1 MANAYT
7 TNLNLTKPEVGADNN
22 SWGTHINSDL
32 DTLDGI
38 FKADGTGTS
47 VGLNVGSGKTL
58 AVGGTLSVSGAA
70 TLPTLTNQ
78 SLASPTLSGTVTLPG
93 TSKSIDSSGN
103 IVVGNVTCGA
113 ITASGA
119 LTLPGNPS
127 TQYQAATKDYVDTSI
142 TAGITGK
149 ADKTITVTGTGGLT
163 GGGALSAN
171 QTISIASGS
180 NGYGT
185 RTVSSSSPTGGSD
198 GDIWFK
204 I

>member
-7 TNLNLTKPEVGADNN
+7 TNLNLTKPEVGSDNN
-22 SWGTHINSDL
+22 SWGTHLNSDL

-38 FKADGTGTS
+38 FKSDGTGTS
-47 VGLNVGSGKTL
+47 VGLKVGSGNTL
-58 AVGGTLSVSGAA
+58 AVAGTLSVTGTIS
-70 TLPTLTNQ
+70 LPSAV
-78 SLASPTLSGTVTLPG
+78 SLASPTFSGTVTLPG

-103 IVVGNVTCGA
+103 IVVGNVVCAALTP
-113 ITASGA
+113 SGA
-119 LTLPGNPS
+119 VTLPADPTS
-127 TQYQAATKDYVDTSI
+127 SSQAATKNYVDTNLSS
-142 TAGITGK
+142 GLSGK
-149 ADKTITVTGTGGLT
+149 VDKTVTVTGTGGLT